1 MAAVIIDNL
10 NAEASSGVKSS
21 IIKEIRAEQR
31 LLLLNSLLFLVD
43 LIATF
48 AALDINDIYL
58 HFKMHLI
65 EVPLQIVS
73 YYLIYYSSK

>member
-10 NAEASSGVKSS
+10 NAEASYGERKS
-21 IIKEIRAEQR
+21 IIKIISTEQR

-43 LIATF
+43 LIVTF
-48 AALDINDIYL
+48 AALNINDICL

-73 YYLIYYSSK
+73 YYLIYDSSK